1 MPKRALDIDLFADEP
16 SNRRSAYTD
25 LWRWANDRDRVFAIR
40 GQRVSLRR
48 GQLAYS
54 MLTLAERWR
63 WSREKVQAV
72 LTEFQNLGLITFTT
86 SKLTTTI
93 TVLDYDIYNPC
104 TSVLDAEKDT
114 ESSNASDNGTSNESG
129 IESGNAPDNGTSTE
143 GGREKEEGRRGNA
156 RAREEAPL
164 VEGRIVPTD
173 AEVSEFCASYQHLA
187 LGISGIP
194 GAWWRGWLAAQ
205 LGSGRPFPSNWKRV
219 LELRFTADWMNASS
233 PGHRSARGNLSMAPF
248 GSEKIAK
255 NGGIS
260 VGQQKFELDRRL
272 RELEAQEDELYQL
285 NQPLPRTLT
294 DEIEAVK
301 KSLRELNTTQP

>member
-1 MPKRALDIDLFADEP
+1 MPKRALDMDLFAEEP

-25 LWRWANDRDRVFAIR
+25 LWRWANDRDRDFTIR
-40 GQRVSLRR
+40 GQRVALRR

-104 TSVLDAEKDT
+104 TSVLDVEKDPKT
-114 ESSNASDNGTSNESG
+114 HNAPDNGTSNESG
-129 IESGNAPDNGTSTE
+129 IASSNAPDNGTSTE
-143 GGREKEEGRRGNA
+143 GRREKEEGRRGNA
-156 RAREEAPL
+156 RGRAEAPP
-164 VEGRIVPTD
+164 ETGRIVPTD

-194 GAWWRGWLAAQ
+194 DAWWLGWLAAQ
-205 LGSGRPFPSNWKRV
+205 LSSDRPFPSNWKRV
-219 LELRFTADWMNASS
+219 LELRFLADWKNGSS
-233 PGHRSARGNLSMAPF
+233 IGHRAARGNLSPAPI
-248 GSEKIAK
+248 GYGKNGAK
-255 NGGIS
+255 NSAVS

-301 KSLRELNTTQP
+301 KSLRELNTQP

>member
-1 MPKRALDIDLFADEP
+1 MPKRALDLDLFADEP

-25 LWRWANDRDRVFAIR
+25 LWRWANDRDRQFAIR
-40 GQRVSLRR
+40 GQRVTLRR

-104 TSVLDAEKDT
+104 TAALDAEKDAET
-114 ESSNASDNGTSNESG
+114 SNGPANGTNNESG
-129 IESGNAPDNGTSTE
+129 IGTSNGPDNGTNTE
-143 GGREKEEGRRGNA
+143 VGREKEEGRRGNA
-156 RAREEAPL
+156 RAREESPL

-194 GAWWRGWLAAQ
+194 ESWWLGWLAARID
-205 LGSGRPFPSNWKRV
+205 SGKPFPSNWKRV
-219 LELRFTADWMNASS
+219 LELRFLSDWKCASS
-233 PGHRSARGNLSMAPF
+233 IGHRSARGNTSMAPF
-248 GSEKIAK
+248 GSEKSAK
-255 NGGIS
+255 NGGGT
-260 VGQQKFELDRRL
+260 VPQQKFEVDRAIKAAEADLQEASSLNKPNREIRERL
-272 RELEAQEDELYQL
+272 GALYAERERL
-285 NQPLPRTLT
+285 NHT
-294 DEIEAVK
+294 
-301 KSLRELNTTQP
+301 